1 MLRRLRYKRWFVAG
15 LAVAALAV
23 PATASAGNDL
33 GAKDSWYGYA
43 VSVTTQSRQL
53 SRIDPAIV
61 KYLRRY
67 GFTTSQIV
75 AYSQPLQPGDVLAA
89 QLKMDPAKV
98 GYLLR
103 YGFTPSQIV
112 AYSKPVQPGEA
123 LAAQLKMDPARVGY
137 LLRYGFTPSQIV
149 AYSKPVQ
156 PGDVLAAQLK
166 MDPARVG
173 YLLRYGFTPSQI
185 AKFSI
190 PLGSKNAP
198 NENTVT
204 SIVRDPGFQWDDFGV
219 GLSAALLALS
229 VLAAARLLSN
239 RGGQR
244 PITG

>member
-1 MLRRLRYKRWFVAG
+1 MFRRLRYKRWLSAG
-15 LAVAALAV
+15 LVVAALAV

-53 SRIDPAIV
+53 SKIDPAIV

-75 AYSQPLQPGDVLAA
+75 AYSKPAQPGD
-89 QLKMDPAKV
+89 
-98 GYLLR
+98 
-103 YGFTPSQIV
+103 
-112 AYSKPVQPGEA
+112 A

-185 AKFSI
+185 AKFSV
-190 PLGSKNAP
+190 PLGSKNSPRGTA
-198 NENTVT
+198 T
-204 SIVRDPGFQWDDFGV
+204 SNPGFQWDDFGI
-219 GLSAALLALS
+219 GLSAALLALC
-229 VLAAARLLSN
+229 VLVAARSFSN

>member
-112 AYSKPVQPGEA
+112 AYSKPVQPG
-123 LAAQLKMDPARVGY
+123 
-137 LLRYGFTPSQIV
+137 
-149 AYSKPVQ
+149 
-156 PGDVLAAQLK
+156 DVLAAQLK

-239 RGGQR
+239 RGGRR

>member
-1 MLRRLRYKRWFVAG
+1 MFRRIRYKRWLVAG
-15 LAVAALAV
+15 LAVGALTV
-23 PATASAGNDL
+23 PASASAGNDL

-53 SRIDPAIV
+53 SKIDPAIV
-61 KYLRRY
+61 KYLQRY

-75 AYSQPLQPGDVLAA
+75 AYSQPLQPGDA
-89 QLKMDPAKV
+89 
-98 GYLLR
+98 
-103 YGFTPSQIV
+103 
-112 AYSKPVQPGEA
+112 
-123 LAAQLKMDPARVGY
+123 
-137 LLRYGFTPSQIV
+137 
-149 AYSKPVQ
+149 
-156 PGDVLAAQLK
+156 LAAQLK

-185 AKFSI
+185 AKFSV
-190 PLGSKNAP
+190 PLGSETP
-198 NENTVT
+198 GDTVT

>member
-1 MLRRLRYKRWFVAG
+1 MFRRLRYKRWLVAG

-53 SRIDPAIV
+53 SKIDPAIV

-89 QLKMDPAKV
+89 QLKMDPAK
-98 GYLLR
+98 
-103 YGFTPSQIV
+103 
-112 AYSKPVQPGEA
+112 
-123 LAAQLKMDPARVGY
+123 
-137 LLRYGFTPSQIV
+137 
-149 AYSKPVQ
+149 
-156 PGDVLAAQLK
+156 
-166 MDPARVG
+166 VG

-244 PITG
+244 PIAG

>member
-1 MLRRLRYKRWFVAG
+1 MFRRLRYKRWLVAG

-53 SRIDPAIV
+53 SKIDPAIV
-61 KYLRRY
+61 KYLHRY

-75 AYSQPLQPGDVLAA
+75 AYSQPVQSGD
-89 QLKMDPAKV
+89 
-98 GYLLR
+98 
-103 YGFTPSQIV
+103 I
-112 AYSKPVQPGEA
+112 
-123 LAAQLKMDPARVGY
+123 
-137 LLRYGFTPSQIV
+137 
-149 AYSKPVQ
+149 
-156 PGDVLAAQLK
+156 LAAQLK

-185 AKFSI
+185 AKFSS

-198 NENTVT
+198 GETVT

-229 VLAAARLLSN
+229 VLAVARLLSN

-244 PITG
+244 PITGS

>member
-137 LLRYGFTPSQIV
+137 LLRYGFTPSQI
-149 AYSKPVQ
+149 
-156 PGDVLAAQLK
+156 
-166 MDPARVG
+166 
-173 YLLRYGFTPSQI
+173 

>member
-112 AYSKPVQPGEA
+112 AYSKPVQPG
-123 LAAQLKMDPARVGY
+123 
-137 LLRYGFTPSQIV
+137 
-149 AYSKPVQ
+149 
-156 PGDVLAAQLK
+156 DVLAAQLK

>member
-67 GFTTSQIV
+67 GCPTSQIV

-112 AYSKPVQPGEA
+112 AYSKPVQPGDA
-123 LAAQLKMDPARVGY
+123 
-137 LLRYGFTPSQIV
+137 
-149 AYSKPVQ
+149 
-156 PGDVLAAQLK
+156 LAAQLK

-244 PITG
+244 PITGS

>member
-112 AYSKPVQPGEA
+112 AYSKPVQPG
-123 LAAQLKMDPARVGY
+123 
-137 LLRYGFTPSQIV
+137 
-149 AYSKPVQ
+149 
-156 PGDVLAAQLK
+156 DVLAAQLK

-190 PLGSKNAP
+190 PLGSKNDP

>member
-1 MLRRLRYKRWFVAG
+1 MFRRIRYKRWLVAG

-53 SRIDPAIV
+53 SKIDPAIV
-61 KYLRRY
+61 KYLQRY

-75 AYSQPLQPGDVLAA
+75 AYSQPLNPGDTLAS

-112 AYSKPVQPGEA
+112 AYSKPA
-123 LAAQLKMDPARVGY
+123 
-137 LLRYGFTPSQIV
+137 
-149 AYSKPVQ
+149 Q
-156 PGDVLAAQLK
+156 PGDALASQLK

-190 PLGSKNAP
+190 PLGSQTP
-198 NENTVT
+198 SETVT

-244 PITG
+244 PIAG